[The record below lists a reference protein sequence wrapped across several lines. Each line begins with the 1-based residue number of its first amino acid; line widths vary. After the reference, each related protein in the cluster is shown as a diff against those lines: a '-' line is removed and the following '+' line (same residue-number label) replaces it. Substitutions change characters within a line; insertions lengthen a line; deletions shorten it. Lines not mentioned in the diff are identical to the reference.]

1 MCITE
6 YNEANYGAVQGR
18 RQERGH
24 IGNDISSKRLGYTRS
39 YNTTKIRRKVFTN
52 KRGITEIFESL
63 ICGTGGAYISGRPA
77 PMVSKPV
84 GASLKIQ

>member
-6 YNEANYGAVQGR
+6 YNEADYGAVRGR

-24 IGNDISSKRLGYTRS
+24 IGNDIRSKRLGYTRS
-39 YNTTKIRRKVFTN
+39 YNTKKIRGKIFTN
-52 KRGITEIFESL
+52 KRGITEIFEPL

-77 PMVSKPV
+77 PMVSKPA
-84 GASLKIQ
+84 GAMSEI